1 VIESIDEET
10 CDGCNVC
17 IDSCP
22 TGVIRLVEGD
32 EPWATTK
39 WRAKIIY
46 PNDCHSCRLCAIDC
60 HVDAIVVSHELVIP
74 EPFLPK
80 VERSGGPEAGKEGAP
95 CPS

>member
-1 VIESIDEET
+1 VIESIDETT

-60 HVDAIVVSHELVIP
+60 HVDAIVVSHALVIP
-74 EPFLPK
+74 DPFLPG
-80 VERSGGPEAGKEGAP
+80 VEPLDGSGDAP
-95 CPS
+95 PDENKT